1 MSLASALLLYGAL
14 VAAVG
19 PPVLRRL
26 TRSGTAPRLGVLAWV
41 VTVAGALL
49 AWTSAAALFVVE
61 FATVWRHSDEAIRAC
76 YAVFGMPVH
85 PYDHPA
91 GRVVTF
97 ALALLVA
104 VAAGALGWRSVRMLL
119 RMRRRTR
126 AHARAVRMVGRRM
139 PGLPAVVLDA
149 PQPQAYAVPGRPDTI
164 VVTTGALAALTDDQ
178 LAAVLAHERAH
189 LSGRH
194 GVLSA
199 ALTGIAAMAPSV
211 GVLRHGSAEVGRLL
225 EMCAD
230 DTAAREHG
238 REPLLGGLLAIV
250 DAGTRTPAGALGAAS
265 TAVLARAQRLASPAG
280 AMRRM
285 TTRTAL
291 LGVIL
296 TTVGGLV
303 TAGACVLFCVSVF

>member
-1 MSLASALLLYGAL
+1 MSLATTLLVYGGG
-14 VAAVG
+14 VAVVG
-19 PPVLRRL
+19 PAVLRRL

-41 VTVAGALL
+41 VTVASALA
-49 AWTSAAALFVVE
+49 AWMAAAVVFVIE
-61 FATVWRHSDEAIRAC
+61 HATVWRHSDEAIRAC

-91 GRVVTF
+91 GRLVTF
-97 ALALLVA
+97 ALAILVA

-119 RMRRRTR
+119 LMRQRTR

-149 PQPQAYAVPGRPDTI
+149 PHPQAYAVPGRPDTI

-199 ALTGIAAMAPSV
+199 ALTGVAAMAPRL

-230 DTAAREHG
+230 DAAAREHG

-250 DAGTRTPAGALGAAS
+250 EAGARTPAGALGAAS
-265 TAVLARAQRLASPAG
+265 TAVLARAQRLAAPAG
-280 AMRRM
+280 AMRRV

-303 TAGACVLFCVSVF
+303 TAAACVLFCVSVF

>member
-1 MSLASALLLYGAL
+1 MSLATTLLLYGAG
-14 VAAVG
+14 VAVAG

-41 VTVAGALL
+41 VTVASALA
-49 AWTSAAALFVVE
+49 AWVAAAVVFVIE
-61 FATVWRHSDEAIRAC
+61 HATVWRHSDEAIRAC

-91 GRVVTF
+91 GRLVTF
-97 ALALLVA
+97 ALAILVA
-104 VAAGALGWRSVRMLL
+104 VAAGTLGWRSVRMLL
-119 RMRRRTR
+119 LMRRRTR

-199 ALTGIAAMAPSV
+199 ALTGIAAMAPRL

-230 DTAAREHG
+230 DAAAREHG
-238 REPLLGGLLAIV
+238 RESLLGGLLAIV
-250 DAGTRTPAGALGAAS
+250 DAGARTPAGALGAAS
-265 TAVLARAQRLASPAG
+265 TAVLARAQRLAAPAG
-280 AMRRM
+280 AMRRV

-303 TAGACVLFCVSVF
+303 TAAACVLFCVSVF

>member
-1 MSLASALLLYGAL
+1 MSLATTLLLYGAG
-14 VAAVG
+14 VAVVG

-26 TRSGTAPRLGVLAWV
+26 TRTGTSPRLGVLAWV
-41 VTVAGALL
+41 VTVASALA
-49 AWTSAAALFVVE
+49 AWTAAAAVFVIE
-61 FATVWRHSDEAIRAC
+61 HATVWRHSDEAIRAC

-91 GRVVTF
+91 GRLVTF
-97 ALALLVA
+97 ALAILVA
-104 VAAGALGWRSVRMLL
+104 VAAGALGWRSLRTLV

-199 ALTGIAAMAPSV
+199 ALTGIAAMAPRL

-225 EMCAD
+225 EMSAD
-230 DTAAREHG
+230 DAAAREQG

-250 DAGTRTPAGALGAAS
+250 DADTRTPAGALGAAS
-265 TAVLARAQRLASPAG
+265 TAVLARAQRLAAPAG
-280 AMRRM
+280 AVRRA

-303 TAGACVLFCVSVF
+303 TAAACVLFCVSVF